1 MRSEVLDMKLTKYK
15 LGELIEE
22 FNERNRDNIYT
33 QHDVMGLST
42 KKILIETKA
51 DLEGVSM
58 TSYKIFPPKYFAYVS
73 DTSRRGDKIS
83 LALNN
88 QGKTIIVSSIS
99 TVFKVNNENI
109 LLPEYLFMYFNRP
122 EFDRFARFN
131 SWGSAR
137 ETFDWNEMCDIDIEL
152 PSIEIQKKYVDIYKA
167 MIKNQENYE
176 RGLDDL
182 KSTVFMAV
190 DKFKDK
196 LEYTQIAELF
206 EEVDERNENEYIKD
220 IKGLNINKSFIL
232 STSNSS
238 NVNIKNYKVVK
249 NGEFAFS
256 GMQTGRDRCIR
267 IALNDKDE
275 SIIISPAYSVFKLN
289 TLKCIAEYIM
299 IWFER
304 AETDR
309 YGWFVSDSSV
319 RSNLDYDR
327 FAEIKIPMPDIDTQQ
342 RIVDIYKVYKQRK
355 EINEKLKSQI
365 KDICP
370 ILIKGSIEE
379 ARAMMEA

>member
-1 MRSEVLDMKLTKYK
+1 MKLTKYK

-22 FNERNRDNIYT
+22 FNERNKENIYT
-33 QHDVMGLST
+33 QYNVMGLST

-83 LALNN
+83 LAFNN
-88 QGKTIIVSSIS
+88 QDKTIIISSIS
-99 TVFKVNNENI
+99 TIFKVNNEEI
-109 LLPEYLFMYFNRP
+109 LLPEYLFMYFNRS

-152 PSIEIQKKYVDIYKA
+152 PPIEIQQKYVDIYKA

-176 RGLDDL
+176 SGLDDL
-182 KSTVFMAV
+182 KLVCFAYIEHLRDTVTPEEIGKYIVEVKNKNSNLDITLAQGV
-190 DKFKDK
+190 DINMEFIPAKREAKNKED
-196 LEYTQIAELF
+196 A
-206 EEVDERNENEYIKD
+206 
-220 IKGLNINKSFIL
+220 NIVKTGQFVFN
-232 STSNSS
+232 
-238 NVNIKNYKVVK
+238 KVVK
-249 NGEFAFS
+249 SKG
-256 GMQTGRDRCIR
+256 TKLP
-267 IALNDKDE
+267 IALRTE
-275 SIIISPAYSVFKLN
+275 QACIVSGSYQVFEVSKREILLPEYLMLWLSRSETHRYCGFNAWGSTRDVFPFEELKL
-289 TLKCIAEYIM
+289 LKFPI
-299 IWFER
+299 
-304 AETDR
+304 
-309 YGWFVSDSSV
+309 
-319 RSNLDYDR
+319 
-327 FAEIKIPMPDIDTQQ
+327 PDIHTQQ
-342 RIVDIYKVYKQRK
+342 AIVDIYKVYKQRK

-370 ILIKGSIEE
+370 ILIKGAIEE